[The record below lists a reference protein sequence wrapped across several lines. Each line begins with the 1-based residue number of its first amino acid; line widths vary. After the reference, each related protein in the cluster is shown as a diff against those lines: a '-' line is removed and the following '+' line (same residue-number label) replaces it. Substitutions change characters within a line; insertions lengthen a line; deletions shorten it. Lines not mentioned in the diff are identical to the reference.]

1 MGFFDPFGMDAG
13 VVSQV
18 SADKQAVCD
27 GKFVEFI
34 VQKK

>member
-1 MGFFDPFGMDAG
+1 MGFFDSFGMDAG
-13 VVSQV
+13 VV